1 MLKHVQEYG
10 KYIAIA
16 GFRNVQ
22 IGDVATFLEKAR
34 KAAGEKVEVQFFE
47 AGLVASWQHLYFAA
61 LNALK
66 AFKNGENISK
76 SLAVEVLLYASAQRQ
91 IKKAAEILGIKENTE
106 AIAVLL
112 IGEDAHQLEKA
123 LDDVSKIVGGE
134 RDDDV
139 LELMQNKIARLRRV
153 FEVSEAEI
161 EAVVDGKTLEEALI
175 DLVIERVA
183 LLATER

>member
-1 MLKHVQEYG
+1 LLKHVQEYG

-34 KAAGEKVEVQFFE
+34 KAANENVEVQFFD

-66 AFKNGENISK
+66 AFEDGENISK
-76 SLAVEVLLYASAQRQ
+76 SLAVEALLYASAQRQ
-91 IKKAAEILGIKENTE
+91 IKKATEILGIKENTDT
-106 AIAVLL
+106 IAVLL
-112 IGEDAHQLEKA
+112 IGENVRQLEKA
-123 LDDVSKIVGGE
+123 LDNVSRVVCGK
-134 RDDDV
+134 RDDNV
-139 LELMQNKIARLRRV
+139 LELTQDKIERIRRV
-153 FEVSEAEI
+153 FEVEAAEI
-161 EAVVDGKTLEEALI
+161 EAVANGKSLEKTII
-175 DLVIERVA
+175 DLVIERMA